1 MLDALN
7 VEHAGEKNIHGM
19 AKSGETEVRE
29 GLAALTPRLWRYA
42 LVLTGGHR
50 ADADDLTQAAVL
62 RALER
67 ARQFQSGTR
76 LDRWCFTV
84 LASIW
89 KNELRSRSVRR
100 GQGQVPVEDAGLV
113 ARDNG
118 DVNILAGEVLT
129 LMTGLPETMRE
140 TMFLVY
146 VEGYSYAEAA
156 ERLDIPVGTV
166 MSRLANGRRKL
177 NAAMVER

>member
-1 MLDALN
+1 
-7 VEHAGEKNIHGM
+7 M
-19 AKSGETEVRE
+19 AKTGETEVRE
-29 GLAALTPRLWRYA
+29 GLEALVPRLWRYA

-67 ARQFQSGTR
+67 AGQFQPGTR

-89 KNELRSRSVRR
+89 KNELRSRAVRR
-100 GQGQVPVEDAGLV
+100 GEGQVPVEEAGL
-113 ARDNG
+113 ATPDHAH
-118 DVNILAGEVLT
+118 VNILAGEVLT
-129 LMTGLPETMRE
+129 CMTTLPEAMRE

-156 ERLDIPVGTV
+156 ERLEIPIGTV